1 MMLLMITHLMFHHY
15 HPIAKEAEV
24 HLAVISTSITIIPCL
39 MEHFLTLGVQ
49 LTAFRLHAGHPLFK
63 DLILVNSLPLQE
75 VCTFLF
81 HMAGQVSSAANYFF
95 YCFRIWLSLHRIV
108 TYELD

>member
-49 LTAFRLHAGHPLFK
+49 LTAFRLHAGHLLFK
-63 DLILVNSLPLQE
+63 DLISVNSLPLQE
-75 VCTFLF
+75 VCTFHLYGRSLLAQQLTF
-81 HMAGQVSSAANYFF
+81 FF
-95 YCFRIWLSLHRIV
+95 YFLICLSLHRIV
-108 TYELD
+108 TCELE